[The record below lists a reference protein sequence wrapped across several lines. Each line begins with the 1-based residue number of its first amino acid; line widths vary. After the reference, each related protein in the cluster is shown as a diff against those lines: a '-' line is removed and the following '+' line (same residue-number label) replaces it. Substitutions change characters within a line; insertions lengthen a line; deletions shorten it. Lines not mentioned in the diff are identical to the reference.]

1 MQEEPCKHTR
11 KPSAFW
17 RGAVI
22 WGYLGLANR
31 LSGCGGW
38 I

>member
-1 MQEEPCKHTR
+1 MQKTPTTLDN
-11 KPSAFW
+11 PQSDFTTAL
-17 RGAVI
+17 I
-22 WGYLGLANR
+22 WGYLGLTFS